1 MVQLIVMD
9 FKEIWLW
16 IEFPFRL
23 LWNLLVLIAAKSL
36 TIAWLVFLFG
46 SVLGVILLLIFF
58 ADGFFLPMA
67 LMVFCVELFPVRAW
81 WEE

>member
-16 IEFPFRL
+16 VELPFRL
-23 LWNLLVLIAAKSL
+23 LWNLLVLIAAISL

-58 ADGFFLPMA
+58 PTGFFLPMA